1 MFSNSFV
8 DTSDVSISFNNSP
21 FLIIPM
27 RLQVSRI
34 LKISWEAIKIPAPLV
49 ANFLKSADNSLLAS
63 GSKPLAGSS
72 NNIRW
77 LL

>member
-1 MFSNSFV
+1 
-8 DTSDVSISFNNSP
+8 
-21 FLIIPM
+21 M

-63 GSKPLAGSS
+63 GSNLTHLQAHQVD
-72 NNIRW
+72 IR
-77 LL
+77 